1 MFYYFKIEN
10 GILNENFNE
19 KIFSYNVAI
28 ENDVTKLEFDFKMY
42 EGYTINIVGNENLNE
57 GDNYI
62 FLEITH
68 DNKTTTYTFK
78 AIKEKSETVFS
89 YNEPVM
95 LEIPKKENNI
105 NYIPIVFVPCLII
118 ILILFKIIFKKKK
131 QPK

>member
-1 MFYYFKIEN
+1 MFYYFNIEN
-10 GILNENFNE
+10 GILNEEFNE
-19 KIFSYNVAI
+19 KTLSYEVII
-28 ENDVTKLEFDFKMY
+28 EKDVTKLDFNFKMY

-78 AIKEKSETVFS
+78 ATKEKSETVFS

-95 LEIPKKENNI
+95 LEIKKKEKNI
-105 NYIPIVFVPCLII
+105 NYIPIVFIPCLII
-118 ILILFKIIFKKKK
+118 VLILFKIIFKKKK
-131 QPK
+131 QLK